1 VAQLSTLGIIALMKN
16 IIAIIAGSLLLLG
29 CGKQQSQQHMSDLV
43 FPGGSTHD
51 AIVKHLKQVHAKILK
66 DSPELVSAEFNIP
79 EWKRPMR
86 IELGFTN
93 DSLNSIDYIP
103 Q

>member
-1 VAQLSTLGIIALMKN
+1 MKN

-29 CGKQQSQQHMSDLV
+29 CGKQQPQQHMSDIS
-43 FPGGSTHD
+43 FPAGSTHD

-93 DSLNSIDYIP
+93 DTLNSQNFIP